1 MAGMELYHY
10 GIKQRSGRYPWGSGK
25 RPYQSEEEKAEK
37 KKQNSAKRKE
47 TLKKVGAAAY
57 KAAWTGIAV
66 ALKVVA
72 SSAITSMTLAGVAA
86 AGFQFI
92 QSPACQSLMSQ
103 IGISAGRILYRNFVE
118 PAATQTA
125 KDLDGLLGQALGS
138 VATQP
143 IDYSKTVDKMF
154 AGTKYLGHLDF
165 GDIPIDSILKGVAT

>member
-1 MAGMELYHY
+1 MAELMHY
-10 GIKQRSGRYPWGSGK
+10 GIKRRSGRYPWGSGE

-37 KKQNSAKRKE
+37 KKQKSIKRKE
-47 TLKKVGAAAY
+47 TLKKVGSAAY

-72 SSAITSMTLAGVAA
+72 SSAITSMTVAGVAA

-92 QSPACQSLMSQ
+92 QSPACQQIMNQ

-125 KDLDGLLGQALGS
+125 KDIDGLIGQALGK
-138 VATQP
+138 VAQEP
-143 IDYSKTVDKMF
+143 IDYSDSINKIVS
-154 AGTKYLGHLDF
+154 GTDYLGHMDF
-165 GDIPIDSILKGVAT
+165 GDIPIDSILKGVAKI